1 MASDSGFIHLE
12 KKEEKQHSNEYYYH
26 CDEYTEKEKNIKLSK
41 IYKYSTKIKIN
52 VLKLNVKKKVIHN
65 RLTILATP

>member
-1 MASDSGFIHLE
+1 MNITIIVMNIQ
-12 KKEEKQHSNEYYYH
+12 KKK
-26 CDEYTEKEKNIKLSK
+26 KNIKLSK

-52 VLKLNVKKKVIHN
+52 VLMKLSVKKKVIHN

>member
-1 MASDSGFIHLE
+1 MNITIIVMNIQ
-12 KKEEKQHSNEYYYH
+12 KKK
-26 CDEYTEKEKNIKLSK
+26 KNIKLSK

-52 VLKLNVKKKVIHN
+52 VLKLSVKKKVIHN